1 MAGRK
6 EKFNEPSQ
14 KRSLRLPNRLW
25 NVLDEMGNDN
35 GKLAQDVIYDKLEGI
50 VYIPQG
56 NFHGLIKDL
65 QEVIKKH
72 KLKE

>member
-6 EKFNEPSQ
+6 EKFNEPSS

-25 NVLDEMGNDN
+25 NVLDEIGNDN
-35 GKLAQDVIYDKLEGI
+35 GKIAQDVIYDKLEGI

-56 NFHGLIKDL
+56 NFHDL
-65 QEVIKKH
+65 VSDIQEVIKKH